1 MERINVNC
9 DYMIYSDEEKKC
21 ALECL
26 ENSDSSIF
34 VGNTISNFEQKLSK
48 YLNTPYA
55 IALPNC
61 TLAIYTAL
69 QVLGIEIGDEVIVPN
84 LTHASSIYP
93 ILMSGGKI
101 KVFDFETN
109 SYYYDLKSIKKLI
122 TPNTKFFL
130 ACYLYGMPLNIEEVK
145 KICDENN
152 IILIEDVAQ
161 AFGTKVNGKYAGTF
175 GKIGCYSFND
185 TKMLRI
191 GEGGAIVTSD
201 KDVYEKIESFRHVG
215 EVFNSTKKSSV
226 SSNTTYG
233 DLLFN
238 GLSNMGKGLNLRPSP
253 ITFSTGLKRIDD
265 IDDYISERRKKL
277 KIYFNHLSNLKGV
290 NFIKNFD
297 INKVEEYGPIASWIL
312 LDNKYYDRNRVIL
325 GAMNMGIPIGSF
337 NYNTI
342 SKNDYFN
349 NFITNKSD
357 NLINSQYVRDNS
369 VFLPLYETLSLED
382 VDKISKAFAY
392 VINNY
397 SKNIEIFDERG
408 YDEEINY
415 FDGFYLMRKNNE

>member
-9 DYMIYSDEEKKC
+9 DYMIYSDEEKKS
-21 ALECL
+21 ALDCL

-34 VGNTISNFEQKLSK
+34 VGNTVSNFEQKLSK
-48 YLNTPYA
+48 YLNVPYA

-61 TLAIYTAL
+61 TLSIYTAL
-69 QVLGIEIGDEVIVPN
+69 QVLGIENGDEVIVPN

-101 KVFDFETN
+101 KVFDFEPN
-109 SYYYDLKSIKKLI
+109 SYYYDLENIKKLI
-122 TPNTKFFL
+122 TTNTKFFL
-130 ACYLYGMPLNIEEVK
+130 ACYLYGMPLNIEDVK

-152 IILIEDVAQ
+152 ITLIEDVAQ

-175 GKIGCYSFND
+175 GQIGCYSFND

-191 GEGGAIVTSD
+191 GEGVTSD
-201 KDVYEKIESFRHVG
+201 KDIYEKVEHFRHVG
-215 EVFNSTKKSSV
+215 EVFNSTKQSSV
-226 SSNTTYG
+226 SSNTTYR

-253 ITFSTGLKRIDD
+253 ITFSTGLKRIDH

-277 KIYFNHLSNLKGV
+277 KIYFDQLSNLEGV
-290 NFIKNFD
+290 HFIKNFD

-325 GAMNMGIPIGSF
+325 GAMNMGIPVGSF

-349 NFITNKSD
+349 NFITNKGD
-357 NLINSQYVRDNS
+357 DLINSQYVRDNS
-369 VFLPLYETLSLED
+369 IFLPLYETLSLDD
-382 VDKISKAFAY
+382 VDKISKTFAY

-397 SKNIEIFDERG
+397 CKDIEIFDERG

-415 FDGFYLMRKNNE
+415 FDGFYLMRKK

>member
-9 DYMIYSDEEKKC
+9 DYMIYSDEEKKS
-21 ALECL
+21 ALDCL

-34 VGNTISNFEQKLSK
+34 VGNTVSNFEQKLSK
-48 YLNTPYA
+48 YLNVPYA

-61 TLAIYTAL
+61 TLSIYTAL
-69 QVLGIEIGDEVIVPN
+69 QVLGIENGDEVIVPN

-93 ILMSGGKI
+93 VLMSGGKI
-101 KVFDFETN
+101 KVFDFEPN
-109 SYYYDLKSIKKLI
+109 SYYYDLENIKKLI
-122 TPNTKFFL
+122 TTNTKFFL
-130 ACYLYGMPLNIEEVK
+130 ACYLYGMPLNIEDVK

-152 IILIEDVAQ
+152 ITLIEDVAQ

-201 KDVYEKIESFRHVG
+201 KDIYEKVEHFRHVG
-215 EVFNSTKKSSV
+215 EVFNSTKQSSV
-226 SSNTTYG
+226 SSNTTYR

-253 ITFSTGLKRIDD
+253 ITFSTGLKRIDH

-277 KIYFNHLSNLKGV
+277 KIYFDQLSNLEGV
-290 NFIKNFD
+290 HFIKNFD

-325 GAMNMGIPIGSF
+325 GAMNMGIPVGSF

-349 NFITNKSD
+349 NFITNKGD
-357 NLINSQYVRDNS
+357 DLINSQYVRDNS
-369 VFLPLYETLSLED
+369 IFLPLYETLSLDD
-382 VDKISKAFAY
+382 VDKISKTFAY

-397 SKNIEIFDERG
+397 CKDIEIFDERG

-415 FDGFYLMRKNNE
+415 FDGFYLMRKK

>member
-9 DYMIYSDEEKKC
+9 DYMIYSDEEKKS
-21 ALECL
+21 ALDCL

-34 VGNTISNFEQKLSK
+34 VGNTVSNFEQKLSK
-48 YLNTPYA
+48 YLNVPYA

-61 TLAIYTAL
+61 TLSIYTAL
-69 QVLGIEIGDEVIVPN
+69 QVLGIENGDEVIVPN

-101 KVFDFETN
+101 KVFDFEPN
-109 SYYYDLKSIKKLI
+109 SYYYDLENIKKLI
-122 TPNTKFFL
+122 TTNTKFFL
-130 ACYLYGMPLNIEEVK
+130 ACYLYGMPLNIEDVK

-152 IILIEDVAQ
+152 ITLIEDVAQ

-201 KDVYEKIESFRHVG
+201 KDIYEKVEHFRHVG
-215 EVFNSTKKSSV
+215 EVFNSTKQSSV
-226 SSNTTYG
+226 SSNTTYR

-253 ITFSTGLKRIDD
+253 ITFSTGLKRIDY

-277 KIYFNHLSNLKGV
+277 KIYFDQLSNLEGV
-290 NFIKNFD
+290 HFIKNFD

-325 GAMNMGIPIGSF
+325 GAMNMGIPVGSF

-349 NFITNKSD
+349 NFITNKGD
-357 NLINSQYVRDNS
+357 DLINSQYVRDNS
-369 VFLPLYETLSLED
+369 IFLPLYETLSLDD
-382 VDKISKAFAY
+382 VDKISKTFAY

-397 SKNIEIFDERG
+397 CKDIEIFDERG

-415 FDGFYLMRKNNE
+415 FDGFYLMRKK

>member
-9 DYMIYSDEEKKC
+9 DYMIYSDEEKKS

-34 VGNTISNFEQKLSK
+34 VGNTVSNFEQKLSK
-48 YLNTPYA
+48 YLNVPYA

-61 TLAIYTAL
+61 TLSIYTAL
-69 QVLGIEIGDEVIVPN
+69 QALGIENGDEVIVPN

-101 KVFDFETN
+101 KVFDFEPN
-109 SYYYDLKSIKKLI
+109 SYYYDLENIKKLI

-152 IILIEDVAQ
+152 ITLIEDVAQ

-201 KDVYEKIESFRHVG
+201 KDIYEKVEHFRHVG
-215 EVFNSTKKSSV
+215 EVFNSTKQSSV
-226 SSNTTYG
+226 SSNTTYR

-253 ITFSTGLKRIDD
+253 ITFSTGLKRIDH

-277 KIYFNHLSNLKGV
+277 KIYYDQLSNLEGV
-290 NFIKNFD
+290 HFIKNFD

-325 GAMNMGIPIGSF
+325 GAMNMGIPVGSF

-349 NFITNKSD
+349 NYITNKGD
-357 NLINSQYVRDNS
+357 DLINSQYVRDNS
-369 VFLPLYETLSLED
+369 IFLPLYETLSLDD

-397 SKNIEIFDERG
+397 CKDIEIFDERG

-415 FDGFYLMRKNNE
+415 FDGFYLMRKK

>member
-9 DYMIYSDEEKKC
+9 DYMIYSDEEKKS
-21 ALECL
+21 ALDCL

-34 VGNTISNFEQKLSK
+34 VGNTVSNFEQKLSK
-48 YLNTPYA
+48 YLNVPYA

-61 TLAIYTAL
+61 TLSIYTAL
-69 QVLGIEIGDEVIVPN
+69 QVLEIENGDEVIVPN

-101 KVFDFETN
+101 KVFDFEPE
-109 SYYYDLKSIKKLI
+109 SYYYDLENIKKLI
-122 TPNTKFFL
+122 TSNTKFFL

-201 KDVYEKIESFRHVG
+201 KDIYEKVEHFRHVG
-215 EVFNSTKKSSV
+215 EVFNSTKQSSV
-226 SSNTTYG
+226 SSNTTYR

-253 ITFSTGLKRIDD
+253 ITFSTGLKRIDH

-277 KIYFNHLSNLKGV
+277 KIYFDQLSNLEGV
-290 NFIKNFD
+290 HFIKNFD

-325 GAMNMGIPIGSF
+325 GAMNMGIPVGSF

-349 NFITNKSD
+349 NFITNKGD
-357 NLINSQYVRDNS
+357 DLINSQYVRDNS
-369 VFLPLYETLSLED
+369 IFLPLYETLSLDD
-382 VDKISKAFAY
+382 VDKISKTFAY

-397 SKNIEIFDERG
+397 CKDIEIFDERG

-415 FDGFYLMRKNNE
+415 FDGFYLMRKK

>member
-9 DYMIYSDEEKKC
+9 DYMIYSEEEKKSS
-21 ALECL
+21 LECL

-34 VGNTISNFEQKLSK
+34 VGNTVSNFEQKLSK
-48 YLNTPYA
+48 YLNVPYA

-61 TLAIYTAL
+61 TLSIYTAF
-69 QVLGIEIGDEVIVPN
+69 QVLGIEYGDEVIVPN

-93 ILMSGGKI
+93 IVMSGGKI
-101 KVFDFETN
+101 KVFDFEPN
-109 SYYYDLKSIKKLI
+109 SYYYNLDSIKKII
-122 TPNTKFFL
+122 TPNTKFLL

-145 KICDENN
+145 KMCEENN

-201 KDVYEKIESFRHVG
+201 KDIYEKVEHFRHVG
-215 EVFNSTKKSSV
+215 EVFNSTKQSSV
-226 SSNTTYG
+226 SSNTTYK

-253 ITFSTGLKRIDD
+253 ITFSTGLKRIDC
-265 IDDYISERRKKL
+265 IDDYIAKRRKKL
-277 KIYFNHLSNLKGV
+277 KIYFDRLSELEGV
-290 NFIKNFD
+290 HFIKNFD
-297 INKVEEYGPIASWIL
+297 INKVEEYGPIAAWIL

-342 SKNDYFN
+342 SRNDYFK
-349 NFITNKSD
+349 NFMTNKDD

-369 VFLPLYETLSLED
+369 IFLPLYETLSLDD
-382 VDKISKAFAY
+382 VDKISKAFTY
-392 VINNY
+392 VIDNY
-397 SKNIEIFDERG
+397 NKDIEIFDERG

-415 FDGFYLMRKNNE
+415 FDGFYLMRKK

>member
-9 DYMIYSDEEKKC
+9 DYMIYSDEEKKS
-21 ALECL
+21 ALDCL

-34 VGNTISNFEQKLSK
+34 VGNTVSNFEQKLSK
-48 YLNTPYA
+48 YLNVPYA

-61 TLAIYTAL
+61 TLSIYTAL
-69 QVLGIEIGDEVIVPN
+69 QVLGIENGDEVIVPN

-101 KVFDFETN
+101 KVFDFEPN
-109 SYYYDLKSIKKLI
+109 SYYYDLENIKKLI
-122 TPNTKFFL
+122 TTNTKFFL
-130 ACYLYGMPLNIEEVK
+130 ACYLYGMPLNIEDVK

-152 IILIEDVAQ
+152 ITLIEDVAQ

-201 KDVYEKIESFRHVG
+201 KDIYEKVEHFRHVG
-215 EVFNSTKKSSV
+215 EVFNSTKQSSV
-226 SSNTTYG
+226 SSNTTYR

-253 ITFSTGLKRIDD
+253 ITFSTGLKRIDH

-277 KIYFNHLSNLKGV
+277 KIYFDQLSNLEGV
-290 NFIKNFD
+290 HFIKNFD

-325 GAMNMGIPIGSF
+325 GAMNMGIPVGSF

-349 NFITNKSD
+349 NFITNKGD
-357 NLINSQYVRDNS
+357 DLINSQYVRDNS
-369 VFLPLYETLSLED
+369 IFLPLYETLSLDD
-382 VDKISKAFAY
+382 VDKISKTFAY

-397 SKNIEIFDERG
+397 CKDIEIFDERG
-408 YDEEINY
+408 YEEEINY
-415 FDGFYLMRKNNE
+415 FDGFYLMRKK

>member
-9 DYMIYSDEEKKC
+9 DYMIYSDEEKKS

-34 VGNTISNFEQKLSK
+34 VGNTVSNFEQKLSK
-48 YLNTPYA
+48 YLNVPYV

-61 TLAIYTAL
+61 TLSIYTAL
-69 QVLGIEIGDEVIVPN
+69 QVLGIENGDEVIVPN

-101 KVFDFETN
+101 KVFDFEPN
-109 SYYYDLKSIKKLI
+109 SYYYDLENIKKLI
-122 TPNTKFFL
+122 TTNTKFFL

-152 IILIEDVAQ
+152 ITLIEDVAQ

-201 KDVYEKIESFRHVG
+201 KDIYEKVEHFRHVG
-215 EVFNSTKKSSV
+215 EVFNSTKQSSV
-226 SSNTTYG
+226 SSNTTYR

-253 ITFSTGLKRIDD
+253 ITFSTGLKRIDH

-277 KIYFNHLSNLKGV
+277 KIYFDQLSNLEGV
-290 NFIKNFD
+290 HFIKNFD

-325 GAMNMGIPIGSF
+325 GAMNMGIPVGSF

-349 NFITNKSD
+349 NFITNKGD
-357 NLINSQYVRDNS
+357 DLINSQYVRDNS
-369 VFLPLYETLSLED
+369 IFLPLYETLSLDD
-382 VDKISKAFAY
+382 VDKISKTFAY

-397 SKNIEIFDERG
+397 CKDIEIFDERG

-415 FDGFYLMRKNNE
+415 FDGFYLMRKK

>member
-1 MERINVNC
+1 MERINVKC
-9 DYMIYSDEEKKC
+9 DYMIYSDEEKKS

-34 VGNTISNFEQKLSK
+34 VGNTVSNFEQKLSK
-48 YLNTPYA
+48 YLNVPYA

-61 TLAIYTAL
+61 TLSIYTAL
-69 QVLGIEIGDEVIVPN
+69 QVLGIKYGDEVIVPN

-101 KVFDFETN
+101 KVFDFEPN
-109 SYYYDLKSIKKLI
+109 SYYYNLENIKKLI
-122 TPNTKFFL
+122 THNTKFFL

-152 IILIEDVAQ
+152 ILLIEDVAQ
-161 AFGTKVNGKYAGTF
+161 AFGTKINGKYAGTF

-201 KDVYEKIESFRHVG
+201 KDICEKVEHFRHVG
-215 EVFNSTKKSSV
+215 EVYNSTKQSSV
-226 SSNTTYG
+226 NSNTTYR

-238 GLSNMGKGLNLRPSP
+238 GLSNVDKGLNLRPSP
-253 ITFSTGLKRIDD
+253 ITFSTGLKRIDH
-265 IDDYISERRKKL
+265 IDDYISARRNKL
-277 KIYFNHLSNLKGV
+277 KIYFDQLSNLKGV

-297 INKVEEYGPIASWIL
+297 INKVEEYGPIALWII

-325 GAMNMGIPIGSF
+325 GAMNMGIPVGAF

-342 SKNDYFN
+342 LKNDYFN
-349 NFITNKSD
+349 NFITNKGD
-357 NLINSQYVRDNS
+357 ELINSQYVRDNS
-369 VFLPLYETLSLED
+369 IFLPLYETLSLDD

-397 SKNIEIFDERG
+397 GTDVEIFDERG

-415 FDGFYLMRKNNE
+415 FDGFYLMRKK

>member
-9 DYMIYSDEEKKC
+9 DYMIYSDEEKKS

-34 VGNTISNFEQKLSK
+34 VGNTVSNFEKKLSK
-48 YLNTPYA
+48 YLNVPYA

-61 TLAIYTAL
+61 TLSIYTAL
-69 QVLGIEIGDEVIVPN
+69 QVLGIENGDEVIVPN

-101 KVFDFETN
+101 KVFDFEPN
-109 SYYYDLKSIKKLI
+109 SYYYDLANIKKLI

-152 IILIEDVAQ
+152 ITLIEDVAQ

-191 GEGGAIVTSD
+191 GEGGAIVTFD
-201 KDVYEKIESFRHVG
+201 KDIYEKVEHFRHVG
-215 EVFNSTKKSSV
+215 EVFNSTKQSSV
-226 SSNTTYG
+226 SSNTTYR

-253 ITFSTGLKRIDD
+253 ITFSTGLKRIDH

-277 KIYFNHLSNLKGV
+277 KIYFDQLSNLEGV
-290 NFIKNFD
+290 HFIKNFD

-325 GAMNMGIPIGSF
+325 GAMNMGIPVGSF

-349 NFITNKSD
+349 NFITNKGD

-369 VFLPLYETLSLED
+369 IFLPLYETLSLDD

-397 SKNIEIFDERG
+397 CKDIEIFDERG

-415 FDGFYLMRKNNE
+415 FDGFYLMRKK

>member
-9 DYMIYSDEEKKC
+9 DYMIYSDEEKKS

-34 VGNTISNFEQKLSK
+34 VGNTVSNFEQKLSK
-48 YLNTPYA
+48 YLNVPYA

-61 TLAIYTAL
+61 TLSIYTAL
-69 QVLGIEIGDEVIVPN
+69 QVLGIENGDEVIVPN

-101 KVFDFETN
+101 KVFDFEPN
-109 SYYYDLKSIKKLI
+109 SYYYDLENIKKLI
-122 TPNTKFFL
+122 APNTKFFL

-152 IILIEDVAQ
+152 ITLIEDVAQ

-201 KDVYEKIESFRHVG
+201 KDIYEKVEHFRHVG
-215 EVFNSTKKSSV
+215 EVFNSTKQSSV
-226 SSNTTYG
+226 SSNTTYR

-253 ITFSTGLKRIDD
+253 ITFSTGLKRIDH

-277 KIYFNHLSNLKGV
+277 KIYFDQLSNLEGV
-290 NFIKNFD
+290 HFIKNFD

-312 LDNKYYDRNRVIL
+312 LDNKYYDRNRVML
-325 GAMNMGIPIGSF
+325 GAMNMGIPVGSF

-349 NFITNKSD
+349 NFITNKGD
-357 NLINSQYVRDNS
+357 DLINSQYVRDNS
-369 VFLPLYETLSLED
+369 IFLPLYETLSLDD

-397 SKNIEIFDERG
+397 CKDIEIFDERG

-415 FDGFYLMRKNNE
+415 FDGFYLMRKK

>member
-9 DYMIYSDEEKKC
+9 DYMIYTDEEKKS
-21 ALECL
+21 ALDCL

-34 VGNTISNFEQKLSK
+34 VGNTVSNFEQKLSK
-48 YLNTPYA
+48 YLNVPYA

-61 TLAIYTAL
+61 TLSIYTAL
-69 QVLGIEIGDEVIVPN
+69 QVLGIENGDEVIVPN

-101 KVFDFETN
+101 KVFDFEPN
-109 SYYYDLKSIKKLI
+109 SYYYDLENIKKLI
-122 TPNTKFFL
+122 TTNTKFLL
-130 ACYLYGMPLNIEEVK
+130 ACYLYGMPLNIEDVK

-152 IILIEDVAQ
+152 ITLIEDVAQ

-201 KDVYEKIESFRHVG
+201 KDIYEKVEHFRHVG
-215 EVFNSTKKSSV
+215 EVFNSTKQSSV
-226 SSNTTYG
+226 SSNTTYR

-253 ITFSTGLKRIDD
+253 ITFSTGLKRIDH

-277 KIYFNHLSNLKGV
+277 KIYFDQLSNLEGV
-290 NFIKNFD
+290 HFIKNFD

-325 GAMNMGIPIGSF
+325 GAMNMGIPVGSF

-349 NFITNKSD
+349 NFITNKGD
-357 NLINSQYVRDNS
+357 DLINSQYVRDNS
-369 VFLPLYETLSLED
+369 IFLPLYETLSLDD
-382 VDKISKAFAY
+382 VDKISKTFAY

-397 SKNIEIFDERG
+397 CKDIEIFDERG

-415 FDGFYLMRKNNE
+415 FDGFYLMRKK

>member
-9 DYMIYSDEEKKC
+9 DYMIYSDEEKKS

-34 VGNTISNFEQKLSK
+34 VGNTVSNFEQKLSK
-48 YLNTPYA
+48 YLNVPYA

-61 TLAIYTAL
+61 TLSIYTAL
-69 QVLGIEIGDEVIVPN
+69 QVLGIENGDEVIVPN

-101 KVFDFETN
+101 KVFDFEPN
-109 SYYYDLKSIKKLI
+109 SYYYDLENIKKLI

-152 IILIEDVAQ
+152 ITLIEDVAQ

-191 GEGGAIVTSD
+191 GEGGAIVTYD
-201 KDVYEKIESFRHVG
+201 KDIYEKVEHFRHVG
-215 EVFNSTKKSSV
+215 EVFNSTKQSSV
-226 SSNTTYG
+226 SSNTTYR

-253 ITFSTGLKRIDD
+253 ITFSTGLKRIDH
-265 IDDYISERRKKL
+265 IDDYISDRRKKL
-277 KIYFNHLSNLKGV
+277 KIYYDQLFNLEGV
-290 NFIKNFD
+290 HFIKNFD

-325 GAMNMGIPIGSF
+325 GAMNMGIPVGSF

-349 NFITNKSD
+349 NFITNKGED
-357 NLINSQYVRDNS
+357 LINSQYVRDNS
-369 VFLPLYETLSLED
+369 IFLPLYETLSIED

-392 VINNY
+392 VIDNY
-397 SKNIEIFDERG
+397 CKDIEIFDERG

-415 FDGFYLMRKNNE
+415 FDGFYLMRKK

>member
-9 DYMIYSDEEKKC
+9 DYMIYSDEEKKS
-21 ALECL
+21 ALDCL

-34 VGNTISNFEQKLSK
+34 VGNTVSNFEQKLSK
-48 YLNTPYA
+48 YLNVPYA

-61 TLAIYTAL
+61 TLSIYTAL
-69 QVLGIEIGDEVIVPN
+69 QVLGIENGDEVIVPN

-101 KVFDFETN
+101 KVFDFEPN
-109 SYYYDLKSIKKLI
+109 SYYYDLENIKKLI
-122 TPNTKFFL
+122 TTNTKFFL
-130 ACYLYGMPLNIEEVK
+130 ACYLYGMPLNIEDVK

-152 IILIEDVAQ
+152 ITLIEDVAQ

-175 GKIGCYSFND
+175 RKIGCYSFND

-201 KDVYEKIESFRHVG
+201 KDIYEKVEHFRHVG
-215 EVFNSTKKSSV
+215 EVFNSTKQSSV
-226 SSNTTYG
+226 SSNTTYR

-253 ITFSTGLKRIDD
+253 ITFSTGLKRIDH

-277 KIYFNHLSNLKGV
+277 KIYFDQLSNLEGV
-290 NFIKNFD
+290 HFIKNFD

-325 GAMNMGIPIGSF
+325 GAMNMGIPVGSF

-349 NFITNKSD
+349 NFITNKGD
-357 NLINSQYVRDNS
+357 DLINSQYVRDNS
-369 VFLPLYETLSLED
+369 IFLPLYETLSLDD
-382 VDKISKAFAY
+382 VDKISKTFAY

-397 SKNIEIFDERG
+397 CKDIEIFDERG

-415 FDGFYLMRKNNE
+415 FDGFYLMRKK

>member
-9 DYMIYSDEEKKC
+9 DYMIYSDEEKKS

-34 VGNTISNFEQKLSK
+34 VGNTVSNFEQKLSK
-48 YLNTPYA
+48 YLNVPYA

-61 TLAIYTAL
+61 TLSIYTAL
-69 QVLGIEIGDEVIVPN
+69 QVLGIENGDEVIVPN

-101 KVFDFETN
+101 KVFDFEPN
-109 SYYYDLKSIKKLI
+109 SYYYDLENIKKLI
-122 TPNTKFFL
+122 TPTTKFFL

-152 IILIEDVAQ
+152 ITLIEDVAQ

-201 KDVYEKIESFRHVG
+201 KDIYEKVEHFRHVG
-215 EVFNSTKKSSV
+215 EVFNSTKQSSV
-226 SSNTTYG
+226 SSNTTYR

-253 ITFSTGLKRIDD
+253 ITFSTGLKRINH

-277 KIYFNHLSNLKGV
+277 KIYYDQLSNLEGV
-290 NFIKNFD
+290 HFIKNFD

-325 GAMNMGIPIGSF
+325 GAMNMGIPVGSF

-349 NFITNKSD
+349 NFITNKGD
-357 NLINSQYVRDNS
+357 DLINSQYVRDNS
-369 VFLPLYETLSLED
+369 IFLPLYETLSIED
-382 VDKISKAFAY
+382 VEKISKAFAY

-397 SKNIEIFDERG
+397 GKDIEIFDERG
-408 YDEEINY
+408 YDEEIDY
-415 FDGFYLMRKNNE
+415 FDGFYLMRKK

>member
-9 DYMIYSDEEKKC
+9 DYMIYSDEEKKS

-34 VGNTISNFEQKLSK
+34 VGNTVSNFEQKLSK
-48 YLNTPYA
+48 YLNVPYA

-61 TLAIYTAL
+61 TLSIYTAL
-69 QVLGIEIGDEVIVPN
+69 QVLGIENGDEVIVPN

-101 KVFDFETN
+101 KVFDFEPN
-109 SYYYDLKSIKKLI
+109 SYYYDLENIKKLI

-130 ACYLYGMPLNIEEVK
+130 ACYLYGMPLNIEDVK

-152 IILIEDVAQ
+152 ITLIEDVAQ

-201 KDVYEKIESFRHVG
+201 KDIYEKVEHFRHVG
-215 EVFNSTKKSSV
+215 EVFNSTKQSSV
-226 SSNTTYG
+226 SSNTTYR

-253 ITFSTGLKRIDD
+253 ITFSTGLKRIDH
-265 IDDYISERRKKL
+265 IDDYISDRRKKL
-277 KIYFNHLSNLKGV
+277 KIYYDQLSNLEGV
-290 NFIKNFD
+290 HFIKNFD
-297 INKVEEYGPIASWIL
+297 INKVEEYGPIASWVL

-325 GAMNMGIPIGSF
+325 GAMNMGIPVGSF

-349 NFITNKSD
+349 NFITNKGED
-357 NLINSQYVRDNS
+357 LINSQYVRDNS
-369 VFLPLYETLSLED
+369 IFLPLYETLSLDD
-382 VDKISKAFAY
+382 VDKISKTFAY

-397 SKNIEIFDERG
+397 CKDIEIFDERG

-415 FDGFYLMRKNNE
+415 FDGFYLMRKK

>member
-9 DYMIYSDEEKKC
+9 DYMIYSDEEKKS
-21 ALECL
+21 ALDCL

-34 VGNTISNFEQKLSK
+34 VGNTVSNFEQKLSK
-48 YLNTPYA
+48 YLNVPYA

-61 TLAIYTAL
+61 TLSIYTAL
-69 QVLGIEIGDEVIVPN
+69 QVLGIENGDEVIVPN

-101 KVFDFETN
+101 KVFDFEPN
-109 SYYYDLKSIKKLI
+109 SYYYDLENIKKLI
-122 TPNTKFFL
+122 TTNTKFFL
-130 ACYLYGMPLNIEEVK
+130 ACYLYGMPLNIEDVK

-152 IILIEDVAQ
+152 ITLIEDVAQ

-201 KDVYEKIESFRHVG
+201 KDIYEKVEHFRHVG
-215 EVFNSTKKSSV
+215 EVFNSTKQSSV
-226 SSNTTYG
+226 SSNTTYR

-253 ITFSTGLKRIDD
+253 ITFSTGLKRIDH

-277 KIYFNHLSNLKGV
+277 KIYFDQLSNLEGV
-290 NFIKNFD
+290 HFIKNFD

-325 GAMNMGIPIGSF
+325 GAMNMGIPVGSF

-349 NFITNKSD
+349 NFITNKGD
-357 NLINSQYVRDNS
+357 DLINSQYVRDNS
-369 VFLPLYETLSLED
+369 IFLPLYETLSLDD
-382 VDKISKAFAY
+382 VDKISKTFAY

-397 SKNIEIFDERG
+397 CKDIEIFDERG

-415 FDGFYLMRKNNE
+415 FDGFYLMRKK

>member
-9 DYMIYSDEEKKC
+9 DYMIYSDEEKKS

-34 VGNTISNFEQKLSK
+34 VGNTVSNFEQKLSK
-48 YLNTPYA
+48 YLNVPYA

-61 TLAIYTAL
+61 TLSIYTAL
-69 QVLGIEIGDEVIVPN
+69 QVLGIENGDEVIVPN

-101 KVFDFETN
+101 KVFDFEPN
-109 SYYYDLKSIKKLI
+109 SYYYDLENIKKLI

-152 IILIEDVAQ
+152 ITLIEDVAQ

-191 GEGGAIVTSD
+191 GEGGAIVTYD
-201 KDVYEKIESFRHVG
+201 KDIYEKVEHFRHVG
-215 EVFNSTKKSSV
+215 EVFNSTKQSSV
-226 SSNTTYG
+226 SSNTTYR

-253 ITFSTGLKRIDD
+253 ITFSTGLKRIDH
-265 IDDYISERRKKL
+265 IDDYISDRRKKL
-277 KIYFNHLSNLKGV
+277 KIYYDQLFNLEGV
-290 NFIKNFD
+290 HFIKNFD

-325 GAMNMGIPIGSF
+325 GAM
-337 NYNTI
+337 
-342 SKNDYFN
+342 KD
-349 NFITNKSD
+349 
-357 NLINSQYVRDNS
+357 LINSQYVRDNS
-369 VFLPLYETLSLED
+369 IFLPLYETLSIED

-392 VINNY
+392 VIDNY
-397 SKNIEIFDERG
+397 CKDIEIFDERG

-415 FDGFYLMRKNNE
+415 FDGFYLMRKK

>member
-9 DYMIYSDEEKKC
+9 DYMIYSDEEKKS

-34 VGNTISNFEQKLSK
+34 VGNTVSNFEQKLSK
-48 YLNTPYA
+48 YLNVPYA

-61 TLAIYTAL
+61 TLSIYTAL
-69 QVLGIEIGDEVIVPN
+69 QVLGIENGDEVIVPN

-101 KVFDFETN
+101 KVFDFEPN
-109 SYYYDLKSIKKLI
+109 SYYYDLENIKKLI

-152 IILIEDVAQ
+152 ITLIEDVAQ

-201 KDVYEKIESFRHVG
+201 KDIYEKVEHFRHVG
-215 EVFNSTKKSSV
+215 EVFNSTKQSSV
-226 SSNTTYG
+226 SSNTTYR

-253 ITFSTGLKRIDD
+253 ITFSTGLKRIDH

-277 KIYFNHLSNLKGV
+277 KIYFDQLSNLEGV
-290 NFIKNFD
+290 HFIKNFD

-325 GAMNMGIPIGSF
+325 GAMNMGIPVGSF

-342 SKNDYFN
+342 SKNDYFS
-349 NFITNKSD
+349 NFITNKGD

-369 VFLPLYETLSLED
+369 IFLPLYETLSLDD

-397 SKNIEIFDERG
+397 CKDIEIFDERG

-415 FDGFYLMRKNNE
+415 FDGFYLMRKK

>member
-9 DYMIYSDEEKKC
+9 DYMIYSDEEKKS
-21 ALECL
+21 ALDCL

-34 VGNTISNFEQKLSK
+34 VGNTVSNFEQKLSK
-48 YLNTPYA
+48 YLNVPYA

-61 TLAIYTAL
+61 TLSIYTAL
-69 QVLGIEIGDEVIVPN
+69 QVLGIENGDEVIVPN

-101 KVFDFETN
+101 KVFDFEPN
-109 SYYYDLKSIKKLI
+109 SYYYDLENIKKLI

-130 ACYLYGMPLNIEEVK
+130 ACYLYGMPLNIEDVK
-145 KICDENN
+145 EICDENN
-152 IILIEDVAQ
+152 ITLIEDVAQ

-201 KDVYEKIESFRHVG
+201 KDIYEKVEHFRHVG
-215 EVFNSTKKSSV
+215 EVFNSTKQSSV
-226 SSNTTYG
+226 SSNTTYR

-253 ITFSTGLKRIDD
+253 ITFSTGLKRIDH

-277 KIYFNHLSNLKGV
+277 KIYFDQLSNLEGV
-290 NFIKNFD
+290 HFIKNFD

-325 GAMNMGIPIGSF
+325 GAMNMGIPVGSF

-349 NFITNKSD
+349 NFITNKGD
-357 NLINSQYVRDNS
+357 DLINSQYVRDNS
-369 VFLPLYETLSLED
+369 IFLPLYETLSLDD
-382 VDKISKAFAY
+382 VDKISKTFAY

-397 SKNIEIFDERG
+397 CKDIEIFDERG

-415 FDGFYLMRKNNE
+415 FDGFYLMRKK

>member
-9 DYMIYSDEEKKC
+9 DYMIYSDEEKKS
-21 ALECL
+21 ALDCL

-34 VGNTISNFEQKLSK
+34 VGNTVSNFEQKLSK
-48 YLNTPYA
+48 YLNVPYA

-61 TLAIYTAL
+61 TLSIYTAL
-69 QVLGIEIGDEVIVPN
+69 QVLGIENGDEVIVPN

-101 KVFDFETN
+101 KVFDFEPN
-109 SYYYDLKSIKKLI
+109 SYYYDLENIKKLI

-130 ACYLYGMPLNIEEVK
+130 ACYLYGMPLNIEDVK
-145 KICDENN
+145 EICDENN
-152 IILIEDVAQ
+152 ITLIEDVAQ

-201 KDVYEKIESFRHVG
+201 KDIYEKVEHFRHVG
-215 EVFNSTKKSSV
+215 EVFNSTKQSSV
-226 SSNTTYG
+226 SSNTTYR

-253 ITFSTGLKRIDD
+253 ITFSTGLIRIDH

-277 KIYFNHLSNLKGV
+277 KIYFDQLSNLEGV
-290 NFIKNFD
+290 HFIKNFD

-325 GAMNMGIPIGSF
+325 GAMNMGIPVGSF

-349 NFITNKSD
+349 NFITNKGD
-357 NLINSQYVRDNS
+357 DLINSQYVRDNS
-369 VFLPLYETLSLED
+369 IFLPLYETLSLDD
-382 VDKISKAFAY
+382 VDKISKTFAY

-397 SKNIEIFDERG
+397 CKDIEIFDERG

-415 FDGFYLMRKNNE
+415 FDGFYLMRKK

>member
-9 DYMIYSDEEKKC
+9 DYMIYSDEEKKS

-34 VGNTISNFEQKLSK
+34 VGNTVSNFEQKLSK
-48 YLNTPYA
+48 YLNVPYA

-61 TLAIYTAL
+61 TLSIYTAL
-69 QVLGIEIGDEVIVPN
+69 QVLGIEYGDEVIVPN

-101 KVFDFETN
+101 KVFDFEPN
-109 SYYYDLKSIKKLI
+109 SYYYDLDSIKKLI

-145 KICDENN
+145 KICEENN

-201 KDVYEKIESFRHVG
+201 KDIYEKVEHFRHVG
-215 EVFNSTKKSSV
+215 EVFNSTKQSSI
-226 SSNTTYG
+226 SSNTTYR
-233 DLLFN
+233 DLLFE

-253 ITFSTGLKRIDD
+253 ITFSTGLKRIDC
-265 IDDYISERRKKL
+265 IDDYIAERRKKL
-277 KIYFNHLSNLKGV
+277 NIYFDHLSELKGV
-290 NFIKNFD
+290 HFIKNFD
-297 INKVEEYGPIASWIL
+297 INRVEEYGPIAAWIL
-312 LDNKYYDRNRVIL
+312 LDNNYYDRNRVIL
-325 GAMNMGIPIGSF
+325 GAMNMGIPVGSF

-342 SKNDYFN
+342 SRNDYFK
-349 NFITNKSD
+349 NFITNKGD
-357 NLINSQYVRDNS
+357 DLINSQYVRDNS
-369 VFLPLYETLSLED
+369 IFLPLYETLSLD
-382 VDKISKAFAY
+382 DIDQISKAFAY

-397 SKNIEIFDERG
+397 DKDIEIFDERG

-415 FDGFYLMRKNNE
+415 FDGFYLMRKK

>member
-9 DYMIYSDEEKKC
+9 DYMIYSDEEKKR

-34 VGNTISNFEQKLSK
+34 VGNTVSSFEQKLSK
-48 YLNTPYA
+48 YLNVPYA

-61 TLAIYTAL
+61 TLSIYTAL
-69 QVLGIEIGDEVIVPN
+69 QVLGIENGDEVIVPN

-101 KVFDFETN
+101 KVFDFEPN
-109 SYYYDLKSIKKLI
+109 SYYYDLENIKKLI
-122 TPNTKFFL
+122 TPNTKFLL

-152 IILIEDVAQ
+152 ITLIEDVAQ

-201 KDVYEKIESFRHVG
+201 KDIYEKVEHFRHVG
-215 EVFNSTKKSSV
+215 EVFNSTKQSSV
-226 SSNTTYG
+226 SSNTTYR

-253 ITFSTGLKRIDD
+253 ITFSTGLKRIDH

-277 KIYFNHLSNLKGV
+277 KIYFDQLSNLEGV
-290 NFIKNFD
+290 HFIKNFD

-325 GAMNMGIPIGSF
+325 GAMNMGIPVGSF

-349 NFITNKSD
+349 NFITNKGD
-357 NLINSQYVRDNS
+357 DLINSQYVRDNS
-369 VFLPLYETLSLED
+369 IFLPLYETLSLDD

-397 SKNIEIFDERG
+397 CKDIEIFDERG

-415 FDGFYLMRKNNE
+415 FDGFYLMRKK

>member
-9 DYMIYSDEEKKC
+9 DYMIYSDEEKKS
-21 ALECL
+21 ALDCL

-34 VGNTISNFEQKLSK
+34 VGNTVSNFEQKLSK
-48 YLNTPYA
+48 YLNVPYA

-61 TLAIYTAL
+61 TLSIYTAL
-69 QVLGIEIGDEVIVPN
+69 QVLGIENGDEVIVPN

-101 KVFDFETN
+101 KVFDFEPN
-109 SYYYDLKSIKKLI
+109 SYYYDLENIKKLI

-130 ACYLYGMPLNIEEVK
+130 ACYLYGMPLNIEDVK

-152 IILIEDVAQ
+152 ITLIEDVAQ

-201 KDVYEKIESFRHVG
+201 KDIYEKVEHFRHVG
-215 EVFNSTKKSSV
+215 EVFNSTKQSSV
-226 SSNTTYG
+226 SSNTTYR

-253 ITFSTGLKRIDD
+253 ITFSTGLKRIDH

-277 KIYFNHLSNLKGV
+277 KIYFDQLSNLEGV
-290 NFIKNFD
+290 HFIKNFD

-325 GAMNMGIPIGSF
+325 GAMNMGIPVGSF

-349 NFITNKSD
+349 NFITNKGD
-357 NLINSQYVRDNS
+357 DLINSQYVRDNS
-369 VFLPLYETLSLED
+369 IFLPLYETLSLDD
-382 VDKISKAFAY
+382 VDKISKTFAY

-397 SKNIEIFDERG
+397 CKDIEIFDERG

-415 FDGFYLMRKNNE
+415 FDGFYLMRKK

>member
-9 DYMIYSDEEKKC
+9 DYMIYSDEEKKS

-34 VGNTISNFEQKLSK
+34 VGNTVSNFEQKLSK
-48 YLNTPYA
+48 YLNVPYA

-61 TLAIYTAL
+61 TLSIYTAL
-69 QVLGIEIGDEVIVPN
+69 QVLGIEYGDEVIVPN

-101 KVFDFETN
+101 KVFDFEPN
-109 SYYYDLKSIKKLI
+109 SYYYDLDSIKKLI

-145 KICDENN
+145 KICEENN

-201 KDVYEKIESFRHVG
+201 KDIYEKVEHFRHVG
-215 EVFNSTKKSSV
+215 EVFNSTKQSSI
-226 SSNTTYG
+226 SSNTTYR
-233 DLLFN
+233 DLLFD

-253 ITFSTGLKRIDD
+253 ITFSTGLKRIDC
-265 IDDYISERRKKL
+265 IDDYITERRKKL
-277 KIYFNHLSNLKGV
+277 NIYFDHLSELKGV
-290 NFIKNFD
+290 HFIKNFD
-297 INKVEEYGPIASWIL
+297 INRVEEYGPIAAWIL
-312 LDNKYYDRNRVIL
+312 LDNNYYDRNRVIL
-325 GAMNMGIPIGSF
+325 GAMNMGIPVGSF

-342 SKNDYFN
+342 SRNDYFK
-349 NFITNKSD
+349 NFITNKGD
-357 NLINSQYVRDNS
+357 DLINSQYVRDNS
-369 VFLPLYETLSLED
+369 IFLPLYETLSLD
-382 VDKISKAFAY
+382 DIDQISKAFAY

-397 SKNIEIFDERG
+397 DKDIEIFDERG

-415 FDGFYLMRKNNE
+415 FDGFYLMRKK

>member
-9 DYMIYSDEEKKC
+9 DYMIYSDEEKKS
-21 ALECL
+21 ALDCL

-34 VGNTISNFEQKLSK
+34 VGNTVSNFEQKLSK
-48 YLNTPYA
+48 YLNVPYA

-61 TLAIYTAL
+61 TLSIYTAL
-69 QVLGIEIGDEVIVPN
+69 QVLGIENGDEVIVPN

-101 KVFDFETN
+101 KVFDFEPN
-109 SYYYDLKSIKKLI
+109 SYYYDLENIKKLI
-122 TPNTKFFL
+122 TTNTKFFL
-130 ACYLYGMPLNIEEVK
+130 ACYLYGMPLNIEDVK

-152 IILIEDVAQ
+152 ITLIEDVAQ

-201 KDVYEKIESFRHVG
+201 KDIYEKVEHFRHVG
-215 EVFNSTKKSSV
+215 EVFNSTKQSSV
-226 SSNTTYG
+226 SSNTTYR

-238 GLSNMGKGLNLRPSP
+238 GLSNMCKGLNLRPSP
-253 ITFSTGLKRIDD
+253 ITFSTGLKRIDH

-277 KIYFNHLSNLKGV
+277 KIYFDQLSNLEGV
-290 NFIKNFD
+290 HFIKNFD

-325 GAMNMGIPIGSF
+325 GAMNMGIPVGSF

-349 NFITNKSD
+349 NFITNKGD
-357 NLINSQYVRDNS
+357 DLINSQYVRDNS
-369 VFLPLYETLSLED
+369 IFLPLYETLSLDD
-382 VDKISKAFAY
+382 VDKISKTFAY

-397 SKNIEIFDERG
+397 CKDIEIFDERG

-415 FDGFYLMRKNNE
+415 FDGFYLMRKK

>member
-9 DYMIYSDEEKKC
+9 DYMIYSDDEKKS

-26 ENSDSSIF
+26 EKSDSSIF
-34 VGNTISNFEQKLSK
+34 VGNTVSNFEKKLAK

-55 IALPNC
+55 IAVPNC

-69 QVLGIEIGDEVIVPN
+69 QVLGIEYGDEVIVPN

-101 KVFDFETN
+101 KVFDFEPD
-109 SYYYDLKSIKKLI
+109 SYYYDIENIKKLI
-122 TPNTKFFL
+122 TPNTKYLL
-130 ACYLYGMPLNIEEVK
+130 ACYLYGMPLNIEDVK
-145 KICDENN
+145 KVCDDNK
-152 IILIEDVAQ
+152 ILLIEDVAQ
-161 AFGTKVNGKYAGTF
+161 AFGTKINGKYAGTF
-175 GKIGCYSFND
+175 GSIGCYSFND

-201 KDVYEKIESFRHVG
+201 KEIYDKVEHFRHVG
-215 EVFNSTKKSSV
+215 EVFNSTKLSSV
-226 SSNTTYG
+226 SSNTTYR

-253 ITFSTGLKRIDD
+253 ITFSTGLKRIDY
-265 IDDYISERRKKL
+265 IDNYISERRKKL
-277 KIYFNHLSNLKGV
+277 NIYIDQLSNLEGV
-290 NFIKNFD
+290 HFIKNLD
-297 INKVEEYGPIASWIL
+297 INKIEEYGPIASWIL
-312 LDNKYYDRNRVIL
+312 LDDKYYDRNRVIL

-349 NFITNKSD
+349 NFIINKND

-369 VFLPLYETLSLED
+369 VFLPLYETLSLD
-382 VDKISKAFAY
+382 DIYKISEAFVY
-392 VINNY
+392 VIKNY
-397 SKNIEIFDERG
+397 NSDLDIFDESG
-408 YDEEINY
+408 YDENIDY
-415 FDGFYLMRKNNE
+415 FDGFYLMRKK

>member
-9 DYMIYSDEEKKC
+9 DYMIYSDEEKKS
-21 ALECL
+21 ALDCL

-34 VGNTISNFEQKLSK
+34 VGNTVSNFEQKLSK
-48 YLNTPYA
+48 YLNVPYA

-61 TLAIYTAL
+61 TLSIYTAL
-69 QVLGIEIGDEVIVPN
+69 QVLGIENGDEVIVPN

-101 KVFDFETN
+101 KVFDFEPN
-109 SYYYDLKSIKKLI
+109 SYYYDLENIKKLI
-122 TPNTKFFL
+122 TTNTKFFL
-130 ACYLYGMPLNIEEVK
+130 ACYLYGMPLNIEDVK

-152 IILIEDVAQ
+152 ITLIEDVAQ

-201 KDVYEKIESFRHVG
+201 KDIYEKVEHFRHVG
-215 EVFNSTKKSSV
+215 EVFNSTKQSSV
-226 SSNTTYG
+226 SSNTTYR

-253 ITFSTGLKRIDD
+253 ITFSTGLKRIDH

-277 KIYFNHLSNLKGV
+277 KIDVDQLSNLEGV
-290 NFIKNFD
+290 HFIKNFD

-325 GAMNMGIPIGSF
+325 GAMNMGIPVGSF

-349 NFITNKSD
+349 NFITNKGD
-357 NLINSQYVRDNS
+357 DLINSQYVRDNS
-369 VFLPLYETLSLED
+369 IFLPLYETLSLDD
-382 VDKISKAFAY
+382 VDKISKTFAY

-397 SKNIEIFDERG
+397 CKDIEIFDERG

-415 FDGFYLMRKNNE
+415 FDGFYLMRKK

>member
-9 DYMIYSDEEKKC
+9 DYMIYSDEEKKS
-21 ALECL
+21 ALDCL

-34 VGNTISNFEQKLSK
+34 VGNTVSNFEQKLSK
-48 YLNTPYA
+48 YLNVPYA

-61 TLAIYTAL
+61 TLSIYTAL
-69 QVLGIEIGDEVIVPN
+69 QVLGIENGDEVIVPN

-101 KVFDFETN
+101 KVFDFEPN
-109 SYYYDLKSIKKLI
+109 SYYYDLENIKKLI
-122 TPNTKFFL
+122 TTNTKFFL

-152 IILIEDVAQ
+152 ITLIEDVAQ

-201 KDVYEKIESFRHVG
+201 KDIYEKVEHFRHVG
-215 EVFNSTKKSSV
+215 EVFNSTKQSSV
-226 SSNTTYG
+226 SSNTTYR

-253 ITFSTGLKRIDD
+253 ITFSTGLKRIDH
-265 IDDYISERRKKL
+265 IDEYISERRKKL
-277 KIYFNHLSNLKGV
+277 KIYFDQLSNLEGV
-290 NFIKNFD
+290 HFIKNFD

-325 GAMNMGIPIGSF
+325 GAMNMGIPVGSF

-349 NFITNKSD
+349 NFITNKGD
-357 NLINSQYVRDNS
+357 DLINSQYVRDNS
-369 VFLPLYETLSLED
+369 IFLPLYETLSLDD
-382 VDKISKAFAY
+382 VDKISKTFAY

-397 SKNIEIFDERG
+397 CKDIEIFDERG

-415 FDGFYLMRKNNE
+415 FDGFYLMRKK

>member
-9 DYMIYSDEEKKC
+9 DYMIYSDEEKKS
-21 ALECL
+21 ALDCL

-34 VGNTISNFEQKLSK
+34 VGNTVSNFEQKLSK
-48 YLNTPYA
+48 YLNVPYA

-61 TLAIYTAL
+61 TLSIYTAL
-69 QVLGIEIGDEVIVPN
+69 QVLGIENGDEVIVPN

-101 KVFDFETN
+101 KVFDFEPN
-109 SYYYDLKSIKKLI
+109 SYYYDLENIKKLI
-122 TPNTKFFL
+122 TTNTKFLL
-130 ACYLYGMPLNIEEVK
+130 ACYLYGMPLNIEDVK

-152 IILIEDVAQ
+152 ITLIEDVAQ

-201 KDVYEKIESFRHVG
+201 KDIYEKVEHFRHVG
-215 EVFNSTKKSSV
+215 EVFNSTKQSSV
-226 SSNTTYG
+226 SSNTTYR

-253 ITFSTGLKRIDD
+253 ITFSTGLKRIDH

-277 KIYFNHLSNLKGV
+277 KIYFDQLSNLEGV
-290 NFIKNFD
+290 HFIKNFD

-325 GAMNMGIPIGSF
+325 GAMNMGIPVGSF

-349 NFITNKSD
+349 NFITNKGD
-357 NLINSQYVRDNS
+357 DLINSQYVRDNS
-369 VFLPLYETLSLED
+369 IFLPLYETLSLDD
-382 VDKISKAFAY
+382 VDKISKTFAY

-397 SKNIEIFDERG
+397 CKDIEIFDERG

-415 FDGFYLMRKNNE
+415 FDGFYLMRKK

>member
-9 DYMIYSDEEKKC
+9 DYMIYSDEEKKS

-34 VGNTISNFEQKLSK
+34 VGNTVSNFEQKLSK
-48 YLNTPYA
+48 YLNVPYA

-61 TLAIYTAL
+61 TLSIYTAL
-69 QVLGIEIGDEVIVPN
+69 QVLGIENGDEVIVPN

-101 KVFDFETN
+101 KVFDFEPN
-109 SYYYDLKSIKKLI
+109 SYYYDLENIKKLI
-122 TPNTKFFL
+122 TPKTKFFL

-152 IILIEDVAQ
+152 ITLIEDVAQ

-191 GEGGAIVTSD
+191 GEGGAIATSD
-201 KDVYEKIESFRHVG
+201 KDIYEKVEHFRHVG
-215 EVFNSTKKSSV
+215 EVFNSTKQSSV
-226 SSNTTYG
+226 SSNTTYR

-238 GLSNMGKGLNLRPSP
+238 GLSNMGRGLNLRPSP
-253 ITFSTGLKRIDD
+253 ITFSTGLKRIDH
-265 IDDYISERRKKL
+265 IDDYISERRKKM
-277 KIYFNHLSNLKGV
+277 KIYFDQLSNLEGV
-290 NFIKNFD
+290 HFIKNFD

-325 GAMNMGIPIGSF
+325 GAMNMGIPVGSF

-349 NFITNKSD
+349 NFITNKGD

-369 VFLPLYETLSLED
+369 IFLPLYETLSLDD

-392 VINNY
+392 VIDNY
-397 SKNIEIFDERG
+397 GKDIEIFDERG
-408 YDEEINY
+408 YDEEIDY
-415 FDGFYLMRKNNE
+415 FDGFYLMRKK

>member
-9 DYMIYSDEEKKC
+9 DYMIYSDEEKKN

-26 ENSDSSIF
+26 ENGDSSIF
-34 VGNTISNFEQKLSK
+34 VGNTVSRFEQKLSK
-48 YLNTPYA
+48 YLYIPYA

-61 TLAIYTAL
+61 TLSIYTAL
-69 QVLGIEIGDEVIVPN
+69 QVLGIDTGDEVLVPN

-101 KVFDFETN
+101 KVFDFEPN
-109 SYYYDLKSIKKLI
+109 SYYYDLENIKKLI

-201 KDVYEKIESFRHVG
+201 KDIYENVEHFRHVG
-215 EVFNSTKKSSV
+215 EVFNSTKQSSV
-226 SSNTTYG
+226 SSKTTYR

-238 GLSNMGKGLNLRPSP
+238 GLSNLGKGLNLRPSP
-253 ITFSTGLKRIDD
+253 ITFSTGLERIDH
-265 IDDYISERRKKL
+265 IDNYISERRKKL
-277 KIYFNHLSNLKGV
+277 RIYFNYLSDLEGV
-290 NFIKNFD
+290 HFIKNLD

-325 GAMNMGIPIGSF
+325 GAMNMGIPVGSF

-342 SKNDYFN
+342 LKNDYFS
-349 NFITNKSD
+349 NFITNKDHDLS
-357 NLINSQYVRDNS
+357 NSQYVRDNS
-369 VFLPLYETLSLED
+369 VFLPLYETLSIED

-392 VINNY
+392 VIENY
-397 SKNIEIFDERG
+397 SKDIEIFDERG
-408 YDEEINY
+408 YDEEIDY
-415 FDGFYLMRKNNE
+415 FDGFYLMRKK

>member
-9 DYMIYSDEEKKC
+9 DYMIYSDEEKKS

-34 VGNTISNFEQKLSK
+34 VGNTVSNFEQKLSK
-48 YLNTPYA
+48 YLNVPYA

-61 TLAIYTAL
+61 TLSIYTAL
-69 QVLGIEIGDEVIVPN
+69 QVLGIENGDEVIVPN

-101 KVFDFETN
+101 KVFDFEPN
-109 SYYYDLKSIKKLI
+109 SYYYDLENIKKLI

-152 IILIEDVAQ
+152 ITLIEDVAQ

-175 GKIGCYSFND
+175 GKIGCYRFND

-191 GEGGAIVTSD
+191 CEGGAIVTSD
-201 KDVYEKIESFRHVG
+201 KDIYEKVEHFRHVG
-215 EVFNSTKKSSV
+215 EVFNSTKQSSV
-226 SSNTTYG
+226 SSNTTYR

-253 ITFSTGLKRIDD
+253 ITFSTGLKRIDH
-265 IDDYISERRKKL
+265 IDDYISDRRKKL
-277 KIYFNHLSNLKGV
+277 KIYYDQLSNLEGV
-290 NFIKNFD
+290 HFIKNFD
-297 INKVEEYGPIASWIL
+297 INKVEEYGPIASWVL

-325 GAMNMGIPIGSF
+325 GAMNMGIPVGSF

-349 NFITNKSD
+349 NFITNKGED
-357 NLINSQYVRDNS
+357 LINSQYVRDNS
-369 VFLPLYETLSLED
+369 IFLPLYETLSIED

-392 VINNY
+392 VIDNY
-397 SKNIEIFDERG
+397 CKDIEIFDERG

-415 FDGFYLMRKNNE
+415 FDGFYLMRKK